1 MFHLSKNVYLSYQV
15 GGKILGIEKP
25 PEVEDD
31 SGINSAFLKTN
42 Y

>member
-25 PEVEDD
+25 P
-31 SGINSAFLKTN
+31 GGRG
-42 Y
+42 